1 MSRTAKIVLGIVVA
15 VVVMCVMLVV
25 GVVAVIGTEGSIGAG
40 GKIGVMHLS
49 GVVSASADAY
59 SLTGTQGID
68 PEWTAEALRKADRDD
83 SIDAVLLRVNSPGG
97 SPAASWEIYQAV
109 KDMSKPVVV
118 SVGDVA
124 ASGAYYFS
132 SAADII
138 VAAPSSQVG
147 SIGVILAAVD
157 LEELL
162 DKVGIEYTVLT
173 RGEYKDLGHFSRDI
187 TPEEEDI
194 LNEQMDLIYRQFIRD
209 VADARSG
216 LTEAEVEA
224 LANGLSFPG
233 EEALRKGLVDR
244 TGSYRDALEAAAE
257 LSGLEPDSYTV
268 KSLDQDRDQ
277 SLLGLLFGLSEEG
290 GLDQLVRRVLGIA
303 ELGGSFAGVPVFR

>member
-15 VVVMCVMLVV
+15 VVVMCVMSVV

-40 GKIGVMHLS
+40 GKIGVMDLS

-68 PEWTAEALRKADRDD
+68 PEWTAEALREADRDD

-97 SPAASWEIYQAV
+97 RPAASWEMYQAV
-109 KDMSKPVVV
+109 SEMSTPVVV

-162 DKVGIEYTVLT
+162 EKVGMKYTVLT
-173 RGEYKDLGHFSRDI
+173 RGDYKDMGHVSREL
-187 TPEEEDI
+187 TEEEKDI
-194 LNEQMDLIYRQFIRD
+194 LRQQMDLIYQQFISD
-209 VADARSG
+209 VAKARDP
-216 LTEAEVEA
+216 LNEREVEE
-224 LANGLSFPG
+224 LANGLTFPG
-233 EEALRKGLVDR
+233 EEALEKGLVDR
-244 TGSYRDALEAAAE
+244 TGSYRDALDAAAE
-257 LSGLEPDSYTV
+257 LSGFEPDGYGVT
-268 KSLDQDRDQ
+268 SLDKDRGVG
-277 SLLGLLFGLSEEG
+277 LLSLLFGTSGEG
-290 GLDQLVRRVLGIA
+290 GLREWGIQLLKTAG
-303 ELGGSFAGVPVFR
+303 AGVSPSSVPLFR

>member
-216 LTEAEVEA
+216 LTEAE
-224 LANGLSFPG
+224 